1 MTYSSGN
8 SNQGAVQSSQY
19 TNTGTQPG
27 SGAEVLRTGDSA
39 YASAPEAVTK
49 YQRRDVTEQI
59 QRYHQLYG
67 GSDNTQ
73 QGGLAASKSLNYAPA
88 PTMQRAQ
95 HARTTVFPFTYTLV
109 GQVGLFGTENYY
121 LRVDLDLLTPL
132 NPEFEE
138 AGWNPADIT
147 YGLEV
152 EVNTYDPATLDYNL
166 DPPPPSNTQELND
179 ENRSIGYV
187 TNPGEFPPIVAYNA
201 YMAALITDPLP
212 NFWDAVVSVELEDVG
227 TGNIYI
233 DNWLEPMLYTRDQ
246 QMWGYDKMYVR
257 PKDVFYVGVHAR
269 NTRQLPYNIK
279 LKIGYEYIQSSQ
291 VAERNLIAT
300 NSVIY

>member
-1 MTYSSGN
+1 
-8 SNQGAVQSSQY
+8 
-19 TNTGTQPG
+19 
-27 SGAEVLRTGDSA
+27 
-39 YASAPEAVTK
+39 
-49 YQRRDVTEQI
+49 
-59 QRYHQLYG
+59 
-67 GSDNTQ
+67 
-73 QGGLAASKSLNYAPA
+73 
-88 PTMQRAQ
+88 
-95 HARTTVFPFTYTLV
+95 
-109 GQVGLFGTENYY
+109 
-121 LRVDLDLLTPL
+121 
-132 NPEFEE
+132 
-138 AGWNPADIT
+138 
-147 YGLEV
+147 
-152 EVNTYDPATLDYNL
+152 
-166 DPPPPSNTQELND
+166 
-179 ENRSIGYV
+179 
-187 TNPGEFPPIVAYNA
+187 
-201 YMAALITDPLP
+201 MAALITDPLP